1 MAKRRPRLSLDL
13 LKGFEAA
20 ARHLSF
26 TRAAQELSLTQSAI
40 SREVKTLEEQLGQ
53 PLFSRGN
60 RGLRLTDA
68 GQALQRAV
76 GEALKLIDEATDR
89 LGKAGGA
96 QALTVTTSVPLASL
110 WLAPRLPR
118 FTARHADVDV
128 RIAASNRALDLVR
141 ERIDLALR
149 WFAAGTAPPS
159 APWLMAMEVLPV
171 CAPALLRDRTRPL
184 RSPDDLTHR
193 VLLEYEPATVNPT
206 WLDWAGWFR
215 ALKLAQPRPT
225 GMLRFSHYDQV
236 IEAATKSAGVAL
248 GRFPHLMRHL
258 REGLLVAPFGR
269 RAVVDLG
276 AWHLVTAPAAGERA
290 VVKEFV
296 AWLQEEARRDA
307 EVGAPSAAGPGGR
320 SRWNRRRAGRANP
333 GT

>member
-1 MAKRRPRLSLDL
+1 MASKRRPPRLSLDL

-26 TRAAQELSLTQSAI
+26 TRAAEELAVTQSAV
-40 SREVKTLEEQLGQ
+40 SREVKTLEDQLGRT
-53 PLFSRGN
+53 LFTRIN
-60 RGLRLTDA
+60 RGLRLTEA
-68 GQALQRAV
+68 GHDLHRTV
-76 GEALKLIDEATDR
+76 GEALKLIDEATAR
-89 LGKAGGA
+89 VAGSAGGR
-96 QALTVTTSVPLASL
+96 ALTVTTSVPLASL

-118 FTARHADVDV
+118 FTARHADIDV
-128 RIAASNRALDLVR
+128 RIAATNRSLDLVR

-159 APWLMAMEVLPV
+159 APRLMTMEVLPV
-171 CAPALLRDRTRPL
+171 CAPALLRERVRPL
-184 RSPDDLTHR
+184 RTPDDLAHQ

-215 ALKLAQPRPT
+215 ALQLAQPRPA

-236 IEAATKSAGVAL
+236 IEAAIESAGVAL

-276 AWHLVTAPAAGERA
+276 AWHLVAAPGAGERP

-296 AWLQEEARRDA
+296 AWLHAETRRDA
-307 EVGAPSAAGPGGR
+307 EVAVPGAGAAGER
-320 SRWNRRRAGRANP
+320 SRRDRR
-333 GT
+333 